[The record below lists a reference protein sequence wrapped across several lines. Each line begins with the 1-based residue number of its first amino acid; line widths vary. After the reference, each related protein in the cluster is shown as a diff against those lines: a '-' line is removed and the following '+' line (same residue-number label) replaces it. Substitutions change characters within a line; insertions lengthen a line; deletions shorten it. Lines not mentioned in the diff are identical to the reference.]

1 MVFPAPNVTDVIGLF
16 TNANTVTSNQ
26 FWNYLMIV
34 LFVIFFL
41 LLKSFTAERAVVV
54 AAFICAIT
62 SYLLAV
68 SGLVNPIFIV
78 VFTLAIALGLLFT

>member
-34 LFVIFFL
+34 LFAIFFL